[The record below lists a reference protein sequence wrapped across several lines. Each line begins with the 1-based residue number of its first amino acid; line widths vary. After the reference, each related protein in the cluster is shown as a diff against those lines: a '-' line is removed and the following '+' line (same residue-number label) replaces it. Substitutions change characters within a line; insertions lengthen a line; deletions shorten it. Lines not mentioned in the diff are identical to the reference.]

1 MLFFEVKRSRMS
13 IFGEHYV
20 VLSSLKTHW
29 YDANVEK
36 PSGNWDWTLML
47 RMWILHHCTA
57 SYQRRYLLFCGR
69 RSTLDWWEW
78 KNRKTHWYEAVSSA
92 LNFPFLKEISQTCFV
107 FDVVKFKNWGSLAEL
122 LRFGCCQVQKL
133 RKSRRVASFWMLSSS
148 TIEEVSQNSCVF
160 SSLQIDRQIDR

>member
-69 RSTLDWWEW
+69 RSTLDWWSG
-78 KNRKTHWYEAVSSA
+78 KIAKRIGTRPSA
-92 LNFPFLKEISQTCFV
+92 LHSTFHFWRKSRKLASFLMLSSSKIEEVWQNCFV
-107 FDVVKFKNWGSLAEL
+107 LDVVKFRNWGSLAEL
-122 LRFGCCQVQKL
+122 LRFGCCQVQQL
-133 RKSRRVASFWMLSSS
+133 RKCRKIAACFQACR
-148 TIEEVSQNSCVF
+148 
-160 SSLQIDRQIDR
+160 